1 MWAGRGWRFRVSGR
15 ALPSEWAGDVL
26 SDCLSLSSLS
36 AQPSPAPKPVPLGDE
51 SGESPLLKCSSKVL
65 RGAGWWKQGSLHLA
79 RHLGIGSAQ
88 VPAPCVQGSPGGGS
102 R

>member
-1 MWAGRGWRFRVSGR
+1 M
-15 ALPSEWAGDVL
+15 L

-51 SGESPLLKCSSKVL
+51 SGESPSLKCSSKVT

-88 VPAPCVQGSPGGGS
+88 VPPPVFKEAPGVVPGEG
-102 R
+102 